1 MQHNANLLGFI
12 DTKKIADGALL
23 GAGLLIGAIMV
34 SGGIKTVNKFGGG
47 IIPED
52 FSSADVF
59 YGTGNS
65 LSPDGEGGYYL

>member
-1 MQHNANLLGFI
+1 MFGI

-23 GAGLLIGAIMV
+23 GAGFLIGAILV
-34 SGGIKTVNKFGGG
+34 SGSIKTVNRFSGG

-52 FSSADVF
+52 FQKTSF

-65 LSPDGEGGYYL
+65 LSPDGEGNYWT

>member
-1 MQHNANLLGFI
+1 MASLLGFI

-23 GAGLLIGAIMV
+23 GAGLLLGAIML
-34 SGGIKTVNKFGGG
+34 SGTIKTVQKVSGG

-52 FSSADVF
+52 FADTDVF

-65 LSPDGEGGYYL
+65 LSPDGEGGYWT

>member
-1 MQHNANLLGFI
+1 MANNIFGFI

-34 SGGIKTVNKFGGG
+34 SGGIKTVNKFSGGM
-47 IIPED
+47 IPED

-65 LSPDGEGGYYL
+65 LSPGDDGSYWL